1 MEPSPPL
8 LLLPSANGEFPRFYS
23 LAKKKVITL
32 DRKREDDDGD
42 AQFVGSSHGWIA
54 LFESCSERII
64 LWNPFPATGEKT
76 QLKLPRVTTV
86 VDLPYSSKMMIAGP
100 GQTLLF
106 ISPATSLAWTPL
118 GNLLVSSDTDSEESP
133 CPYTNCDINFS
144 NSHEDVVY
152 SEVKK
157 EFYTIKRC
165 TFQLEEEDTLTCVV
179 DVDVWAWDLFPEG
192 TVDGCD
198 WEAQVQAEEAEPA
211 AQECY
216 YYHHRNRSDK
226 EEGKTLRWV
235 TDNKS
240 MLKDQCVQIPHI
252 VVFGEETY
260 IALQF
265 VQLMKSKNNEAV
277 DQVPMCP
284 YRGLAGY
291 FHSKT
296 CGFIVFKVN
305 TTTDTEEEEG
315 NMEIVEDLGG
325 LAMFV
330 GLNNSIAVRAS
341 KFGDGL
347 INDSIYFADSK
358 RIKRIYGRM
367 DNGCFDYLN
376 KKLTHFAIDEEEVGG
391 GKSDYYYEDKLKSSP
406 IWFVPAAS
414 ASASAVII

>member
-32 DRKREDDDGD
+32 ERKREDDDGD

-86 VDLPYSSKMMIAGP
+86 VDLPYSSKMVSKLILSSSPEVETCRALMIAGP

-165 TFQLEEEDTLTCVV
+165 TFQLEEEDTLTCVSM
-179 DVDVWAWDLFPEG
+179 WTFGLGISFRKALSMSAIG
-192 TVDGCD
+192 KHKCKRKK
-198 WEAQVQAEEAEPA
+198 QNQ
-211 AQECY
+211 QL
-216 YYHHRNRSDK
+216 RNVIII
-226 EEGKTLRWV
+226 T
-235 TDNKS
+235 T
-240 MLKDQCVQIPHI
+240 
-252 VVFGEETY
+252 ET
-260 IALQF
+260 
-265 VQLMKSKNNEAV
+265 
-277 DQVPMCP
+277 
-284 YRGLAGY
+284 
-291 FHSKT
+291 
-296 CGFIVFKVN
+296 
-305 TTTDTEEEEG
+305 
-315 NMEIVEDLGG
+315 
-325 LAMFV
+325 
-330 GLNNSIAVRAS
+330 
-341 KFGDGL
+341 
-347 INDSIYFADSK
+347 
-358 RIKRIYGRM
+358 
-367 DNGCFDYLN
+367 
-376 KKLTHFAIDEEEVGG
+376 
-391 GKSDYYYEDKLKSSP
+391 
-406 IWFVPAAS
+406 
-414 ASASAVII
+414 AVIKKKEKHCVG